1 MSALI
6 SIHAL
11 VLVGA
16 TLGPASV
23 GPTARSSQDVAIQA
37 GRIHLVEDGTVIENG
52 TVLVRDGRIAAI
64 GADVSVPRGVRVVDY
79 GPDAVLTPGL
89 VAADSGYGSSIAAG
103 RTASPTLRASDHFD
117 PYTNLKSALG
127 VGVTSVYLAPARGRL
142 IAGQGAVIKTWGEDG
157 AQSRLISA
165 SACLHGSIAAEARR
179 TPGYWEIPVPATVD
193 VGLGVEQPQLPR
205 STMGAIVALEE
216 LLTLSD
222 AALAEEYG
230 AEAGPALK
238 ALMASKTPWRMG
250 AGSVGEVCALL
261 EFFGKNELPL
271 VLDSD
276 YGAAEKP
283 EVVAAAG
290 VAVIAGPQGRL
301 GTDFG
306 ASPDSAWPDP
316 SAISRLVQAGV
327 SVAIVARK
335 GVDIRAAAVLAR
347 KGGMSAEEALRAVT
361 LTPAEVLGVADRVGS
376 LSVGKDADFAV
387 FNGDPMQATSSVIAT
402 WVSGELAHKSKSG
415 VPTVLEVEEL
425 HLGDGQVLRP
435 GQLLMSAGRVAEVGT
450 VVAHPR
456 GATVVRGVAAMPG
469 MIDVLGYLGTEGSSA
484 RFDLKFDLR
493 RILETGDDLDRRVA
507 KAGITTVNM
516 GAKSATTPSTTMAY
530 KPAGEDLERMLV
542 SPAAC
547 MRLNWNHATRVEA
560 GKAVRSVLDKAAA
573 YKKKWEEYEAAIAK
587 WTPPA
592 PEEAK
597 EEDEDKEE
605 DSEEKD
611 SEGEDAEEK
620 DSKDESK
627 KKKKKKG
634 EKAPARPVTGEWKGS
649 VKSDDGEHDVR
660 VRLLERDLELEGT
673 LRAEGIDELISLEG
687 VRDEYHVTLRGLSS
701 LGVVTFDLQLK
712 DQTLNGKT
720 TLDGAEAE
728 VSLEQVSEVYPVAQ
742 RAEEHKPESVPS
754 PKGKPKSPGID
765 PSLEPIRQA
774 MLGKGAVVVAVDRE
788 DDILAC
794 IAAFEEH
801 GIKPI
806 LWGAKNAL
814 KVASQIQGRVAGIV
828 TGVNVVDLSRAGIPI
843 AFASQAEQ
851 GAAALPQ
858 RVAAL
863 VADGMS
869 PSAALRSL
877 TSDAARMFALDDRI
891 GFLRAGLDADVL
903 LLDGSPLDMSSTI
916 QRVWVNGEE
925 IR

>member
-1 MSALI
+1 MNPLFSISSLALAGVA
-6 SIHAL
+6 SGAAL
-11 VLVGA
+11 LA
-16 TLGPASV
+16 
-23 GPTARSSQDVAIQA
+23 PTAQPGQDVAIQA
-37 GRIHLVEDGTVIENG
+37 GRIYLVEDGAVIENG
-52 TVLVRDGRIAAI
+52 TVLVRDGRIVAV
-64 GADVSVPRGVRVVDY
+64 GEDVSIPRGVRVVDY

-89 VAADSGYGSSIAAG
+89 VSADSGYGSSLAAE

-117 PYTNLKSALG
+117 PYSNLITALRL
-127 VGVTSVYLAPARGRL
+127 GVTSVYLAPARGRL
-142 IAGQGAVIKTWGEDG
+142 IAGQGAVIKSYGEEG
-157 AQSRLISA
+157 GQSRLISA

-216 LLTLSD
+216 LLTLSE

-230 AEAGPALK
+230 AEAGPAFK
-238 ALMASKTPWRMG
+238 ALMANKTPWRMG

-261 EFFGKNELPL
+261 EFFGKSELPL

-290 VAVIAGPQGRL
+290 VAVIAGPQGRS

-306 ASPDSAWPDP
+306 SSPDSNWPDP
-316 SAISRLVQAGV
+316 SSISRLVQAGV
-327 SVAIVARK
+327 PVAIVARN
-335 GVDIRAAAVLAR
+335 GVDVRAAAALAR
-347 KGGMSAEEALRAVT
+347 KGGMSAEQALRSVT

-402 WVSGELAHKSKSG
+402 WVSGELAHKPKSSTA
-415 VPTVLEVEEL
+415 TVLEVEEL
-425 HLGDGQVLRP
+425 HLGDGHVLRP
-435 GQLLMSAGRVAEVGT
+435 GQLLMSGGRVAEIGT

-469 MIDVLGYLGTEGSSA
+469 MIDVLGYLGTEGSNG
-484 RFDLKFDLR
+484 RFDPRFDLR

-516 GAKSATTPSTTMAY
+516 GAKSATSPSTTMAY
-530 KPAGEDLERMLV
+530 KPAGEDLERMVV

-547 MRLNWNHATRVEA
+547 MRLNWNHSSRTEA
-560 GKAVRSVLDKAAA
+560 GKSVRSTLGKAAE

-597 EEDEDKEE
+597 DEDEEEEDAEEDEDSDEE
-605 DSEEKD
+605 PE
-611 SEGEDAEEK
+611 
-620 DSKDESK
+620 
-627 KKKKKKG
+627 KKKKKG
-634 EKAPARPVTGEWKGS
+634 EKAPARPVTGEWKGA
-649 VKSDDGEHDVR
+649 VKSGEEGHDIR
-660 VRLLERDLELEGT
+660 IRLLERESVLEGT
-673 LRAEGIDELISLEG
+673 LRADGIDELISLEG
-687 VRDEYHVTLRGLSS
+687 AREEYHVTLRGLSS
-701 LGVVTFDLQLK
+701 LGVVTFDLQME
-712 DQTLNGKT
+712 DNTLSGKA
-720 TLDGAEAE
+720 TLDGEEADAT
-728 VSLEQVSEVYPVAQ
+728 LEQVSDVYPVAQ
-742 RAEEHKPESVPS
+742 RPEESKAASVPS

-765 PSLEPIRQA
+765 ANLEPIRQA
-774 MLGKGAVVVAVDRE
+774 MLGKGAVVVAVDRD

-794 IAAFEEH
+794 VAAFEAH

-806 LWGAKNAL
+806 LWGAKSAIQ
-814 KVASQIQGRVAGIV
+814 VAGRIKGRVAGII
-828 TGVNVVDLSRAGIPI
+828 TSTNVARLSQAGIPI

-851 GAAALPQ
+851 GAAGLPQ

-863 VADGMS
+863 VAGGMS
-869 PSAALRSL
+869 PTAALRSL
-877 TSDAARMFALDDRI
+877 TSDAARMFALNDRI
-891 GFLRAGLDADVL
+891 GFLLAGFDADVL

>member
-1 MSALI
+1 MNPLFSINSLALAGVASGVALLAPVAQSA
-6 SIHAL
+6 
-11 VLVGA
+11 
-16 TLGPASV
+16 
-23 GPTARSSQDVAIQA
+23 QDVAIQA
-37 GRIHLVEDGTVIENG
+37 GRIYLVEDGAVIENG
-52 TVLVRDGRIAAI
+52 TVLVRDGRIVAV
-64 GADVSVPRGVRVVDY
+64 GDDVSIPRGVRVVDY

-89 VAADSGYGSSIAAG
+89 VSADSGYGSSIAAG

-117 PYTNLKSALG
+117 PYSNLKSALG

-142 IAGQGAVIKTWGEDG
+142 IAGQGAVIKTYGEEG
-157 AQSRLISA
+157 GQSRLISD

-230 AEAGPALK
+230 EEAGPALK

-290 VAVIAGPQGRL
+290 VAVIAGPQGRS

-306 ASPDSAWPDP
+306 ASPDSNWPDP
-316 SAISRLVQAGV
+316 SSISRLVQAGV
-327 SVAIVARK
+327 PVAIVARN
-335 GVDIRAAAVLAR
+335 GVDVRAAAALAR
-347 KGGMSAEEALRAVT
+347 KGGMSAEQALRSVT

-387 FNGDPMQATSSVIAT
+387 FNGAPMQATSSVIAT
-402 WVSGELAHKSKSG
+402 WVSGELAHKPKSD
-415 VPTVLEVEEL
+415 VATVLEVEEL
-425 HLGDGQVLRP
+425 HLGDGHVLRP
-435 GQLLMSAGRVAEVGT
+435 GQLLMNDGRVAEIGT

-469 MIDVLGYLGTEGSSA
+469 MIDVLGYLGTEGSNG
-484 RFDLKFDLR
+484 RFDPRFDLR
-493 RILETGDDLDRRVA
+493 RILEAGDDLDRRVA

-516 GAKSATTPSTTMAY
+516 GAKSATSPSTTMAY
-530 KPAGEDLERMLV
+530 KPAGEDLERMVV

-547 MRLNWNHATRVEA
+547 MRLNWNHSSRTEA
-560 GKAVRSVLDKAAA
+560 GKSVRSTLGKAAD

-597 EEDEDKEE
+597 DEAKDEDEDEDEEEEGAEEE
-605 DSEEKD
+605 DSKKESEE
-611 SEGEDAEEK
+611 
-620 DSKDESK
+620 K

-634 EKAPARPVTGEWKGS
+634 EKAPARPVTGEWTGAA
-649 VKSDDGEHDVR
+649 KSEDGQHLIR
-660 VRLLERDLELEGT
+660 IRLLERNLGLEGT
-673 LRAEGIDELISLEG
+673 LRADGVDELISLEG

-701 LGVVTFDLQLK
+701 LGVVTFDLQLEDK
-712 DQTLNGKT
+712 TLSGQA
-720 TLDGAEAE
+720 TLDGATADAT
-728 VSLEQVSEVYPVAQ
+728 LEQVSEVYPVAQ
-742 RAEEHKPESVPS
+742 RPEESKAVSTPT
-754 PKGKPKSPGID
+754 PKGKPRSPGID
-765 PSLEPIRQA
+765 ANLEPIRQA
-774 MLGKGAVVVAVDRE
+774 MLGKGAVVVAVDRD

-794 IAAFEEH
+794 VAAFEAH

-806 LWGAKNAL
+806 LWGAKSAI
-814 KVASQIQGRVAGIV
+814 KVAGQIQGRVAGII
-828 TGVNVVDLSRAGIPI
+828 TGTNVARLSQAGIPI

-863 VADGMS
+863 VAGGMS
-869 PSAALRSL
+869 PTAALRSL

-891 GFLRAGLDADVL
+891 GFLRAGFDADVL
-903 LLDGSPLDMSSTI
+903 LLDGSPLNVSSTI

>member
-1 MSALI
+1 MNPLFSISSLALAGVA
-6 SIHAL
+6 SGAAL
-11 VLVGA
+11 LA
-16 TLGPASV
+16 
-23 GPTARSSQDVAIQA
+23 PTASSGQDVAIQA
-37 GRIHLVEDGTVIENG
+37 GRIYLVEDGAVLENG
-52 TVLVRDGRIAAI
+52 TVLVRDGRIVAVGEDLSI
-64 GADVSVPRGVRVVDY
+64 PRGVRVVDY

-89 VAADSGYGSSIAAG
+89 VSADSGYGSSIAAE

-117 PYTNLKSALG
+117 PYSNLKSALG

-142 IAGQGAVIKTWGEDG
+142 IAGQGAVVKTYGEEG
-157 AQSRLISA
+157 GQSRLISA

-222 AALAEEYG
+222 AALAAEYG
-230 AEAGPALK
+230 KEAGPALK

-250 AGSVGEVCALL
+250 AGSLSEVCALL
-261 EFFGKNELPL
+261 EFFGKSELPL

-290 VAVIAGPQGRL
+290 VAVIAGPQGRS

-306 ASPDSAWPDP
+306 ASPDSTWPDP
-316 SAISRLVQAGV
+316 GSISRLVLAGV
-327 SVAIVARK
+327 PVAIVARN
-335 GVDIRAAAVLAR
+335 GVDVRAAAAMAR
-347 KGGMSAEEALRAVT
+347 KGGMSAEQALRSVT

-376 LSVGKDADFAV
+376 LSAGKDADFAV

-402 WVSGELAHKSKSG
+402 WVSGELAHKPKSD
-415 VPTVLEVEEL
+415 VATVLEVEEL
-425 HLGDGQVLRP
+425 HLGDGHVLRP
-435 GQLLMSAGRVAEVGT
+435 GQLLMNNGRVAEIGT

-469 MIDVLGYLGTEGSSA
+469 MIDVLGYLGTEGSKT
-484 RFDLKFDLR
+484 RFDPKFDLR
-493 RILETGDDLDRRVA
+493 RILETGDELDRRVA

-516 GAKSATTPSTTMAY
+516 GAKTATSPSTTMAY
-530 KPAGEDLERMLV
+530 KPAGEDLERMVV

-547 MRLNWNHATRVEA
+547 MRLNWNHSSRTEA
-560 GKAVRSVLDKAAA
+560 GKAVRSTLGKAAE

-597 EEDEDKEE
+597 DEDEEE
-605 DSEEKD
+605 
-611 SEGEDAEEK
+611 EGAEEEK
-620 DSKDESK
+620 DSKEEP
-627 KKKKKKG
+627 KKKKG
-634 EKAPARPVTGEWKGS
+634 EKAPARPVTGEWRGAA
-649 VKSDDGEHDVR
+649 KSEDGQHDIR
-660 VRLLERDLELEGT
+660 IRLLERDLNLEGT
-673 LRAEGIDELISLEG
+673 LRADGIDELISLEG
-687 VRDEYHVTLRGLSS
+687 ARDEYHVTLRGLSS
-701 LGVVTFDLQLK
+701 LGVVTFDLQLEDK
-712 DQTLNGKT
+712 ALTGKA

-728 VSLEQVSEVYPVAQ
+728 ATLEQVSDVYPVAQ
-742 RAEEHKPESVPS
+742 RAEESKPASVPT

-765 PSLEPIRQA
+765 RNLEPIRQA

-794 IAAFEEH
+794 IAAFEAH

-806 LWGAKNAL
+806 LWGARNAI

-828 TGVNVVDLSRAGIPI
+828 TGTNVAGLSQAGIPI

-858 RVAAL
+858 RVAGF
-863 VADGMS
+863 VAGGMS
-869 PSAALRSL
+869 PTAALRSL

-891 GFLRAGLDADVL
+891 GFLRSGYDADVL
-903 LLDGSPLDMSSTI
+903 LLDGSPLDVSSTI

>member
-1 MSALI
+1 MNPLFPISSLALAGVA
-6 SIHAL
+6 SGAAL
-11 VLVGA
+11 FA
-16 TLGPASV
+16 
-23 GPTARSSQDVAIQA
+23 PTAPSAQDVAIQA
-37 GRIHLVEDGTVIENG
+37 GRIYLVEDGAVIENG
-52 TVLVRDGRIAAI
+52 TVLVRAGRIVAI

-89 VAADSGYGSSIAAG
+89 VSADSGYGSSIAAE

-117 PYTNLKSALG
+117 PYSNLKAALG

-142 IAGQGAVIKTWGEDG
+142 IAGQGAVIKTYGEEG
-157 AQSRLISA
+157 GQSRLISA

-216 LLTLSD
+216 LLSLSD

-230 AEAGPALK
+230 DEAGPALK
-238 ALMASKTPWRMG
+238 ALMTSKTPWRMG
-250 AGSVGEVCALL
+250 AGSLGEVCALL
-261 EFFGKNELPL
+261 EFFGKSELPL

-290 VAVIAGPQGRL
+290 VAVIAGPQGRS

-306 ASPDSAWPDP
+306 ASPDSTWPDP
-316 SAISRLVQAGV
+316 SSISRLVQAGV
-327 SVAIVARK
+327 PVAIVARN
-335 GVDIRAAAVLAR
+335 GVDVRAAAALAR
-347 KGGMSAEEALRAVT
+347 KGGMSAEQALRSVT

-376 LSVGKDADFAV
+376 LAAGKDADFAV

-402 WVSGELAHKSKSG
+402 WVSGELAHKPKSD
-415 VPTVLEVEEL
+415 VATVLEVEEL
-425 HLGDGQVLRP
+425 HLGDGHVLRP
-435 GQLLMSAGRVAEVGT
+435 GQLLMSNGRVAEIGT

-469 MIDVLGYLGTEGSSA
+469 MIDVLGYLGTEGSNG
-484 RFDLKFDLR
+484 RFDPRFDLR

-516 GAKSATTPSTTMAY
+516 GAKSATSPSTTMAY
-530 KPAGEDLERMLV
+530 KPAGEDLDRMVV

-547 MRLNWNHATRVEA
+547 MRLNWNHSSRTEA
-560 GKAVRSVLDKAAA
+560 GKGVRSTLAKAAE
-573 YKKKWEEYEAAIAK
+573 YKKKWEEYEVAIAK
-587 WTPPA
+587 WTPPV

-597 EEDEDKEE
+597 KDDEEEDEEDED
-605 DSEEKD
+605 
-611 SEGEDAEEK
+611 AEEEA
-620 DSKDESK
+620 DSKDEPK
-627 KKKKKKG
+627 KEKG
-634 EKAPARPVTGEWKGS
+634 EEASARPVTGEWKGA
-649 VKSDDGEHDVR
+649 VKSEDGEHDIR
-660 VRLLERDLELEGT
+660 VRLLERNLGLEGT
-673 LRAEGIDELISLEG
+673 LRADGIDELISLEG
-687 VRDEYHVTLRGLSS
+687 ARDENHVTLRGLSS
-701 LGVVTFDLQLK
+701 LGVVTFDLQLEDK
-712 DQTLNGKT
+712 ALNGQA
-720 TLDGAEAE
+720 TLDGVEAEAT
-728 VSLEQVSEVYPVAQ
+728 LEQVSDVYPVAQ
-742 RAEEHKPESVPS
+742 RAEESKPASVS
-754 PKGKPKSPGID
+754 APKGKPKSPGID
-765 PSLEPIRQA
+765 ASLEPIRQA
-774 MLGKGAVVVAVDRE
+774 MLGKGAVVVAVDRD

-794 IAAFEEH
+794 VAAFEAQ

-806 LWGAKNAL
+806 LWGAKSAL
-814 KVASQIQGRVAGIV
+814 KVANQIQGRVAGIV
-828 TGVNVVDLSRAGIPI
+828 TGTNVAGLSQAGIPL

-858 RVAAL
+858 RVAAF
-863 VADGMS
+863 VAGGMS
-869 PSAALRSL
+869 PTAAMRSL

-891 GFLRAGLDADVL
+891 GFLRAGFDADVL